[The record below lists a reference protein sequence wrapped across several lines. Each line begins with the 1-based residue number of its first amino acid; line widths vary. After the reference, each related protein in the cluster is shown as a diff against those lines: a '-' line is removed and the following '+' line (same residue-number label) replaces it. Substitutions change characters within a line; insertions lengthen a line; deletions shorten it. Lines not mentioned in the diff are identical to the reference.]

1 MGESRQR
8 PDERGNE
15 GLGRFG
21 REVPRELRERI
32 GAWSAHPALRPL
44 LDTLRAQTTL
54 KRFLDY
60 WAEARVADML
70 LAHGCRLE
78 WEVPTPL
85 GRTCDFHVVKGD
97 QQFYLHV
104 KRLANEENSARRLG
118 ISSRLRFLER
128 IKRPF
133 IVRVRWEE
141 DLSEDRMQEFVE
153 RAVGFIKISHVGDE
167 LTVRADSGD
176 ELGGVR
182 IVAPW
187 EGPHVSLAIGLPE
200 GFIDEVPRIRRLL
213 KRAHR
218 QFMPRATNVILLAS
232 AGINDASD
240 VETALLGSHEERWDT
255 HPPKGRRVAY
265 GRAADGFWSGRRR
278 PMSRAGAWCQV
289 GLEKM
294 EFPTQLFLREG
305 SKVPGS
311 LESLLRE
318 LFEAERTPRSHARG
332 TGPEPTGTGE

>member
-1 MGESRQR
+1 MADPRRMSRHYGR
-8 PDERGNE
+8 D

-21 REVPRELRERI
+21 LEVHRTLRERI
-32 GAWSAHPALRPL
+32 GAWSARPSLRPL
-44 LDTLRAQTTL
+44 LDTLCAQTTL
-54 KRFLDY
+54 KGFLDY
-60 WAEARVADML
+60 WAEARVADL
-70 LAHGCRLE
+70 LLSRGCRLE

-85 GRTCDFHVVKGD
+85 GRTCDFHVVRGD
-97 QQFYLHV
+97 EQFYLHV
-104 KRLANEENSARRLG
+104 KRLANEETSARRLG

-141 DLSEDRMQEFVE
+141 HLSEDRMQEFVE
-153 RAVGFIKISHVGDE
+153 RAARFIKISHVGDE
-167 LTVRADSGD
+167 LTVRGELGQ

-187 EGPHVSLAIGLPE
+187 EGPHVSLAIGLPD
-200 GFIDEVPRIRRLL
+200 GFIDEVPRMRRLL

-232 AGINDASD
+232 AGVNDASD
-240 VETALLGSHEERWDT
+240 VETALLGAHEERWDT

-265 GRAADGFWSGRRR
+265 GRAEDGFWSPRRR
-278 PMSRAGAWCQV
+278 PMSRAGAWCRV
-289 GLEKM
+289 GLENLDL
-294 EFPTQLFLREG
+294 PTRLFLREG
-305 SKVPGS
+305 THLPGS

-318 LFEAERTPRSHARG
+318 LFEAERTPKSNATD
-332 TGPEPTGTGE
+332 TGPGDIVPGS